1 MSLDTCASL
10 LVEIIS
16 AVATTAAVF
25 VALSANKKSNEQLN
39 KALRMH
45 EQTKS
50 VELLDK
56 RKTCVQKIRSG
67 RDISEEDI
75 SILFDEKIV
84 SLFSILQES
93 KKELTQVQEDLT
105 SYDLRL
111 QREFPDATQ
120 DSPYSR
126 IIKAKCA
133 PGEKAAKEY
142 EELCKQYEREVPA
155 RKPGEEPRVL
165 NHKKMMEK
173 IEELQKTVKKN
184 QQKLEASMIEFIK
197 QSIEPLI
204 KEEK

>member
-1 MSLDTCASL
+1 
-10 LVEIIS
+10 
-16 AVATTAAVF
+16 
-25 VALSANKKSNEQLN
+25 
-39 KALRMH
+39 MH

-84 SLFSILQES
+84 SLFSLLQES
-93 KKELTQVQEDLT
+93 KKELTQVQADLGI
-105 SYDLRL
+105 YDLRL
-111 QREFPDATQ
+111 RREFPDATQ

-126 IIKAKCA
+126 IIKAKCTL
-133 PGEKAAKEY
+133 GEKAAKEY
-142 EELCKQYEREVPA
+142 SDLCKQYEREVPA
-155 RKPGEEPRVL
+155 SKPGEEPRVL
-165 NHKKMMEK
+165 NYKNMMEK
-173 IEELQKTVKKN
+173 SEELQKTVKKN

-204 KEEK
+204 KEEKQNEV

>member
-93 KKELTQVQEDLT
+93 KKELTQVQEDHFQ
-105 SYDLRL
+105 DQRL
-111 QREFPDATQ
+111 
-120 DSPYSR
+120 
-126 IIKAKCA
+126 
-133 PGEKAAKEY
+133 
-142 EELCKQYEREVPA
+142 
-155 RKPGEEPRVL
+155 
-165 NHKKMMEK
+165 
-173 IEELQKTVKKN
+173 LQ
-184 QQKLEASMIEFIK
+184 
-197 QSIEPLI
+197 
-204 KEEK
+204 